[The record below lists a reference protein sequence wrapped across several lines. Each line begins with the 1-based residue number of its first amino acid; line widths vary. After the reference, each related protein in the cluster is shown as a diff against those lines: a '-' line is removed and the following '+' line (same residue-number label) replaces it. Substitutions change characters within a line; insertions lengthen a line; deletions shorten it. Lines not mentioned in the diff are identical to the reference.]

1 MRKLSLVMMVLLMF
15 SGTSIWAQI
24 KLSGNIVD
32 SKTGT
37 PIGNASVIIKGT
49 VIGTSSNADGSY
61 NIDAPAGASV
71 VTVSSLGY
79 KSKEVEFKGNV
90 LNINLEASDTKN
102 LDEVV
107 VVGYGT
113 KIKKDLTGNIAK
125 VKGAD
130 VQNMP
135 VTNLNQA
142 LQGRAAGVF
151 VEANNGK
158 IGEGVKVLIRG
169 SGSISASN
177 SPLYVID
184 GIPIS
189 TNSYSGNAIA
199 DINFN
204 DVESFDILKDASAA
218 AIYGSRAA
226 NGVVLITTK
235 KGKSGKTSFQ
245 VNSQFGMNSPTHY
258 RGFLN
263 AKEYVDLLR
272 EAATNSDNLDGVD
285 PTDPTQY
292 PDSWLEFAEG
302 RLDRYSGWSDWRTNQ
317 TNTNWEKMAFND
329 KASTSALDVS
339 SSGGN
344 DKTKFIIEIP

>member
-1 MRKLSLVMMVLLMF
+1 MRKSILLTLLLIIAANFCLMAQK
-15 SGTSIWAQI
+15 SITGKI
-24 KLSGNIVD
+24 TD
-32 SKTGT
+32 SKTGK
-37 PIGNASVIIKGT
+37 PIGSATII
-49 VIGTSSNADGSY
+49 ILGTSLGTATSADGTFALST
-61 NIDAPAGASV
+61 PANAKQLEISAIGFKSSV
-71 VTVSSLGY
+71 VEING
-79 KSKEVEFKGNV
+79 
-90 LNINLEASDTKN
+90 INLDIKLESSTTKI
-102 LDEVV
+102 LDEVI

-151 VEANNGK
+151 VESNNGK
-158 IGEGVKVLIRG
+158 VGEGVKVLIRG
-169 SGSISASN
+169 SGSILASN

-189 TNSYSGNAIA
+189 NNSYSGNPIA

-235 KGKSGKTSFQ
+235 K
-245 VNSQFGMNSPTHY
+245 
-258 RGFLN
+258 
-263 AKEYVDLLR
+263 
-272 EAATNSDNLDGVD
+272 
-285 PTDPTQY
+285 
-292 PDSWLEFAEG
+292 
-302 RLDRYSGWSDWRTNQ
+302 
-317 TNTNWEKMAFND
+317 EKQEKQPF
-329 KASTSALDVS
+329 K
-339 SSGGN
+339 
-344 DKTKFIIEIP
+344 